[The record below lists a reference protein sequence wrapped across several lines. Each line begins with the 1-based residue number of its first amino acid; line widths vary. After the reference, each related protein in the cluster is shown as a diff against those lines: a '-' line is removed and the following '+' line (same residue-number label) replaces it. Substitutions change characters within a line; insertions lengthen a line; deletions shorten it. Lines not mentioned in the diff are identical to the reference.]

1 MARKDTVHMFYD
13 NAARHDRRSYMG
25 VQQNRKRNT
34 RYFVRQKN
42 KMTDKNNVIALDHVT
57 KIYKLFKND
66 KKRFLA
72 TFIKS
77 VTYKEKRAINDVS
90 FSVKKGESV
99 ALFGRNGAG
108 KSTILKMITGV
119 SFPTHGKIHV
129 KGRVGALLELTAGF
143 DPEFSGRE
151 NIYLKGQLTG
161 MTNKEIEEVE
171 EDIVEFAE
179 IGEYIDQPLRTY
191 SSGMKARLGFAI
203 NVCIRPDILIVDE
216 ALSVGDS
223 KFQKKC
229 VDRIKKM
236 IKDYGTTLL
245 LVTHSTATAKQFC
258 DRGIVLRSGRV
269 LYDGNI
275 KKAVSMYNESLK
287 RKETTDLTRVTSESE
302 NRIKHPVEMSH
313 KQMII
318 LILLLT
324 VLVVGLG
331 IVLSFMRM

>member
-1 MARKDTVHMFYD
+1 
-13 NAARHDRRSYMG
+13 
-25 VQQNRKRNT
+25 
-34 RYFVRQKN
+34 VRQKN

-77 VTYKEKRAINDVS
+77 VTYREKRAINDVS

-216 ALSVGDS
+216 ALSVGDL